1 MSIDYS
7 KLEEITVKSQDELD
21 AIPLDF
27 KGKIYIQF
35 GTYYTPAIVRNN
47 YYRKVVARGNSSVE
61 AWGNSSVEAW
71 GNSSVVAR
79 VNSSVEAWGNS
90 SVEARE
96 NSSVVARENSSVVAW
111 GNSSV
116 VARGNTQVV
125 DRLLGGRI
133 EITGNARKVY
143 MPKTIDEYCTFY
155 GIEHTKKKGKFFK
168 AVHKSD
174 EKYFSD
180 KDSDFEYIIGKKAR
194 ADRLDDDVREDCG
207 HGIHI
212 SYLGW
217 CLDYGKEW
225 KDLAIIE
232 VEADLDGIIIP
243 NSCPGKVRCLEV
255 KVIREIPLEE
265 CGIYGKMIANRLNKE
280 REKDA

>member
-1 MSIDYS
+1 M
-7 KLEEITVKSQDELD
+7 
-21 AIPLDF
+21 
-27 KGKIYIQF
+27 
-35 GTYYTPAIVRNN
+35 
-47 YYRKVVARGNSSVE
+47 
-61 AWGNSSVEAW
+61 
-71 GNSSVVAR
+71 
-79 VNSSVEAWGNS
+79 
-90 SVEARE
+90 
-96 NSSVVARENSSVVAW
+96 
-111 GNSSV
+111 
-116 VARGNTQVV
+116 V

-255 KVIREIPLEE
+255 KVIREIPLGE
-265 CGIYGKMIANRLNKE
+265 CGLYGKMIAKRLNKE
-280 REKDA
+280 SEKNEKHSVYTYQNREFLWH